1 MNSPASENSRP
12 TQEIACTSQ
21 LCGQQRTLLDW
32 GRVFFT
38 WHVVWESIN
47 IRPACYAIYSS
58 IDNSASP
65 TGEAESLHQRRCDG
79 FAFASGQPA
88 ADMTSPVIGLS
99 RRSAMTLPCPLTAS
113 DRLFID
119 DHSER
124 LLPSSANVYFR
135 PGHNLGVVPSMGY
148 FATQRRPS
156 AAVVSRVTGVNV
168 VSRLASSSGISTITS

>member
-1 MNSPASENSRP
+1 MNSPASGNSRP
-12 TQEIACTSQ
+12 TQEIAWTSQ
-21 LCGQQRTLLDW
+21 LCGHQRTLLNQ

-47 IRPACYAIYSS
+47 IRPACYAAYSS
-58 IDNSASP
+58 IDNSASL

-79 FAFASGQPA
+79 FAFASGQSA
-88 ADMTSPVIGLS
+88 ADMTSPVIGFS

-135 PGHNLGVVPSMGY
+135 PGHNLGVVLSMCC
-148 FATQRRPS
+148 FAIQPRPL
-156 AAVVSRVTGVNV
+156 AHVESRVIGVNV
-168 VSRLASSSGISTITS
+168 VSRLASSSGMSTITS